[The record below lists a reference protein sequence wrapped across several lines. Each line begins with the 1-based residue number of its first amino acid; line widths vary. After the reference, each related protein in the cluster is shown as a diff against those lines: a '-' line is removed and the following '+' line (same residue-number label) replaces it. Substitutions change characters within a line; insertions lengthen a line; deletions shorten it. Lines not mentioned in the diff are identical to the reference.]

1 MAVKSKTCIKKDVVK
16 FENKESLFS
25 KEQLLSAERFRDRK
39 DIVNALLSPDRE
51 YTIADVEQM
60 IEKYMKGTVI

>member
-1 MAVKSKTCIKKDVVK
+1 MAVKSKTDIKKGIVK
-16 FENKESLFS
+16 VENKESLFS

-51 YTIADVEQM
+51 YTIAAVEKM

>member
-1 MAVKSKTCIKKDVVK
+1 MAVKSKTDKKKDVVK
-16 FENKESLFS
+16 VENKESLFS

-51 YTIADVEQM
+51 YTIAAVEQM

>member
-1 MAVKSKTCIKKDVVK
+1 MAVKSKTDIKKGIVK
-16 FENKESLFS
+16 VENKESLFL

>member
-1 MAVKSKTCIKKDVVK
+1 MAVKSKTDIKKGIVK
-16 FENKESLFS
+16 VENKESLFS